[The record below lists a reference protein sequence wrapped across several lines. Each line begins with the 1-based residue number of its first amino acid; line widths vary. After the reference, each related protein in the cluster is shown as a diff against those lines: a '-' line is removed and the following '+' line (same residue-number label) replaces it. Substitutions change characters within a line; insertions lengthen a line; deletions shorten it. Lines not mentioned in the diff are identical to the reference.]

1 MQDTTG
7 KSPSIQTRV
16 TDQVRALIIEGTLE
30 SGAALSEIAL
40 ADDFGVSRT
49 PVREALKQLQ
59 TEGLVVIRPRVG
71 TFVTTPSRRE
81 INELFHLKELL
92 EGSAA
97 RLLALRGSV
106 PELDELRRNV
116 ERADEATAAGDVD
129 GYAALVHEFHDL
141 IIRGADNEKLAQHYR
156 MMMNQLAYTRLVQTS
171 LSKPG
176 RLVESDA
183 EHHHVLDIILAK
195 DGNTAE
201 RVMREHVRASQ
212 EALLD
217 SMAFPSERRP

>member
-1 MQDTTG
+1 MQDERGTG
-7 KSPSIQTRV
+7 RGIQAHVAESLRT
-16 TDQVRALIIEGTLE
+16 QIIEGVLE
-30 SGAALSEIAL
+30 SGAALSEVVL
-40 ADDFGVSRT
+40 AGEFGVSRT

-81 INELFHLKELL
+81 INELFHLKQLL

-97 RLLALRGSV
+97 RLMAQRGSV
-106 PELDELRRNV
+106 PELDALKLNV
-116 ERADEATAAGDVD
+116 QQADEAVLAGDVD
-129 GYAALVHEFHDL
+129 AYAALVHEFHDL
-141 IIRGADNEKLAQHYR
+141 IIRGADNDKLSQHYR

-171 LSKPG
+171 LSRPG

-183 EHHHVLDIILAK
+183 EHHRVLEIILTK

-217 SMAFPSERRP
+217 TMIFPGEPPH

>member
-1 MQDTTG
+1 MQEASG
-7 KSPSIQTRV
+7 RAPSIQSRV
-16 TDQVRALIIEGTLE
+16 TDRVRALIIEGTLE
-30 SGAALSEIAL
+30 SGAALSEVAL
-40 ADDFGVSRT
+40 AEEFNVSRT

-81 INELFHLKELL
+81 INELFHLKQLL

-97 RLLALRGSV
+97 RLLALRGAV
-106 PELDELRRNV
+106 PELDQLKRNV
-116 ERADEATAAGDVD
+116 TLADEAVLRGDVD

-141 IIRGADNEKLAQHYR
+141 IIRGADNDKLAQHYR

-176 RLVESDA
+176 RLIESDA
-183 EHHHVLDIILAK
+183 EHHHVLDIILTK

-217 SMAFPSERRP
+217 AMTFPDERRP